1 VVTCATL
8 LVQLFLMGT
17 SALVFLPVQV
27 SGKSWTLASSHFVKT
42 LAAIEVWFFAMA
54 EVRLPRIRVSL
65 WSAALPDSAVILS
78 SAPQW
83 KASTSTS
90 EGGSMNTS

>member
-1 VVTCATL
+1 
-8 LVQLFLMGT
+8 MGT

-27 SGKSWTLASSHFVKT
+27 SGKSWTLASSHFVQT
-42 LAAIEVWFFAMA
+42 LVAIEVWFFAMA
-54 EVRLPRIRVSL
+54 GSRRLRIRVSL
-65 WSAALPDSAVILS
+65 WSALPDSAEILS